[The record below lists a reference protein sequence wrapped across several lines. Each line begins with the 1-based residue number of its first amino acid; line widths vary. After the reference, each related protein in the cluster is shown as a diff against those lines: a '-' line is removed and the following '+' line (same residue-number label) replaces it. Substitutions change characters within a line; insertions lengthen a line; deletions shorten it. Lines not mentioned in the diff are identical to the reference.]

1 MASISKETIKGLIET
16 IQNLYMADDIPWVI
30 GYSGGKDS
38 TATLQL
44 VWYAIREL
52 DPSKW
57 LDSPYLRQ
65 VDEESLLTLLQRKP
79 DGFKTL
85 LNSSYSF
92 IRDIVLRRDILI
104 TILKIRPHYIKL
116 IPAKHL
122 SERLFSIVNQAIEKD
137 TDELSKKLLIDALVV
152 AKQELLDYKDAQT
165 MEIKENTS
173 PSSSKTPSDTGDE
186 TLPNNTLSPSDE
198 AENPNDE
205 STEPEVNKESIE
217 EPKELSKEPVVEIE
231 SEKESVSTKEN
242 NDNNNNSTDNS
253 SLDPTIQKAFM
264 DASLGDF
271 TKSLEQKIIAIV
283 TDNNVKTNQEIK
295 ELVIQ
300 HITQL
305 SKNLTA
311 QQQTLEL
318 LQQTLNEPSKALIN
332 RFTEESEKVSV
343 CINDIHT
350 ILENQYNEAKALS
363 TNFSTLLEK
372 PTQDFYNSLETQ
384 VINKMNSCIN
394 DESGMQ
400 LQVEEIKKKSIGSI
414 EKSTQVVVDTT
425 NNLIDA
431 LTTRYNQ
438 QKKIIEEA
446 NNFFD
451 KKGLIQNITI
461 IAVFVNLLL
470 LFFIFVTL
478 LIRG

>member
-1 MASISKETIKGLIET
+1 MRPRSPEVIK
-16 IQNLYMADDIPWVI
+16 NL
-30 GYSGGKDS
+30 
-38 TATLQL
+38 Q
-44 VWYAIREL
+44 EL

-65 VDEESLLTLLQRKP
+65 ADEESLLTLLQRKP
-79 DGFKTL
+79 EGFKTL

-116 IPAKHL
+116 IPVKHL

-137 TDELSKKLLIDALVV
+137 TDELSKKLLIDALDV
-152 AKQELLDYKDAQT
+152 AKQELSDYKDAQT

-173 PSSSKTPSDTGDE
+173 PSSSTQQDIKTPSDTGDE
-186 TLPNNTLSPSDE
+186 TLPDTPTSPSDE
-198 AENPNDE
+198 LEKPKEVSTEPKVNEE
-205 STEPEVNKESIE
+205 STEKPKEPIVEIETEKESI
-217 EPKELSKEPVVEIE
+217 
-231 SEKESVSTKEN
+231 STKEN
-242 NDNNNNSTDNS
+242 NNNDIDNP
-253 SLDPTIQKAFM
+253 SLDPIIQKVFM

-295 ELVIQ
+295 ELVTQ

-305 SKNLTA
+305 SNNLTA

-332 RFTEESEKVSV
+332 RFSEESEKVSIRISE
-343 CINDIHT
+343 INT
-350 ILENQYNEAKALS
+350 LLENQYNQAKELS
-363 TNFSTLLEK
+363 TKFSIVLEK
-372 PTQDFYNSLETQ
+372 PTQDLYDSLEKEIIHQ
-384 VINKMNSCIN
+384 INNCIIN
-394 DESGMQ
+394 ESGIQ
-400 LQVEEIKKKSIGSI
+400 LQVEEIKNKSIESI
-414 EKSTQVVVDTT
+414 ENSNQAVKDTA
-425 NNLIDA
+425 NNLINA

-438 QKKIIEEA
+438 QKEIIEKA

-470 LFFIFVTL
+470 LFFIFITL
-478 LIRG
+478 LLRG

>member
-1 MASISKETIKGLIET
+1 MRPRSPEVIK
-16 IQNLYMADDIPWVI
+16 NL
-30 GYSGGKDS
+30 
-38 TATLQL
+38 Q
-44 VWYAIREL
+44 EL

-65 VDEESLLTLLQRKP
+65 ADEESLLTLLQRKP
-79 DGFKTL
+79 EGFKTL

-116 IPAKHL
+116 IPVKHL

-137 TDELSKKLLIDALVV
+137 TDELSKKLLIDALAV

-173 PSSSKTPSDTGDE
+173 PSSSTQQDIPTPSDTGDE
-186 TLPNNTLSPSDE
+186 TLPNNTPSPSDE
-198 AENPNDE
+198 VETPSDE
-205 STEPEVNKESIE
+205 SPEPEVNKESIE
-217 EPKELSKEPVVEIE
+217 EPEELIKEPVVEIE
-231 SEKESVSTKEN
+231 SETESVSTKEN
-242 NDNNNNSTDNS
+242 NDNNNSTDNS
-253 SLDPTIQKAFM
+253 SLDPIIQKAFM

-295 ELVIQ
+295 ELVTQ

-305 SKNLTA
+305 SNNLTA

-343 CINDIHT
+343 RINDIHT

-384 VINKMNSCIN
+384 IINKMNSCIN

>member
-1 MASISKETIKGLIET
+1 MRPRSPEVIK
-16 IQNLYMADDIPWVI
+16 NL
-30 GYSGGKDS
+30 
-38 TATLQL
+38 Q
-44 VWYAIREL
+44 EL

-65 VDEESLLTLLQRKP
+65 ADEESLLTLLQRKP
-79 DGFKTL
+79 EGFKTL

-116 IPAKHL
+116 IPVKHL

-137 TDELSKKLLIDALVV
+137 TDELSKKLLIDALAV
-152 AKQELLDYKDAQT
+152 AKQELLDYKDTQT

-173 PSSSKTPSDTGDE
+173 PSSSTQQDIPTPSDTGDE
-186 TLPNNTLSPSDE
+186 TLPNNTPSPSDE
-198 AENPNDE
+198 VETPNDE
-205 STEPEVNKESIE
+205 SPEPEVNKESIE
-217 EPKELSKEPVVEIE
+217 EPEELIKEPVVEIE
-231 SEKESVSTKEN
+231 SETESVSTKEN
-242 NDNNNNSTDNS
+242 NDNNNSTDNS
-253 SLDPTIQKAFM
+253 SLDPIIQKAFM

-295 ELVIQ
+295 ELVTQ

-305 SKNLTA
+305 SNNLTA

-343 CINDIHT
+343 RINDIHT

-372 PTQDFYNSLETQ
+372 PTQDFYNSLEAQ
-384 VINKMNSCIN
+384 IINKMNSCIN

>member
-1 MASISKETIKGLIET
+1 MRPRSPEVIK
-16 IQNLYMADDIPWVI
+16 NL
-30 GYSGGKDS
+30 
-38 TATLQL
+38 Q
-44 VWYAIREL
+44 EL

-85 LNSSYSF
+85 LSSSYSF

-104 TILKIRPHYIKL
+104 TILKIRPYYIKL
-116 IPAKHL
+116 IPVKHL

-137 TDELSKKLLIDALVV
+137 TDELSKKILIDALTV

-165 MEIKENTS
+165 MEIKENIS
-173 PSSSKTPSDTGDE
+173 PSSSAQQDIKTPSDTGDE
-186 TLPNNTLSPSDE
+186 RRTRRPNPPPSPSDDV
-198 AENPNDE
+198 P
-205 STEPEVNKESIE
+205 TEDEVNKESTE
-217 EPKELSKEPVVEIE
+217 EPVDEIE
-231 SEKESVSTKEN
+231 SETESVSTKESNDEN
-242 NDNNNNSTDNS
+242 NFTDSS

-295 ELVIQ
+295 DLVTQ

-305 SKNLTA
+305 SNNLKA
-311 QQQTLEL
+311 QQQTLDL

-332 RFTEESEKVSV
+332 RFTDESEKVTV
-343 CINDIHT
+343 CISDIQS
-350 ILENQYNEAKALS
+350 ILENQYNEAVALS

-384 VINKMNSCIN
+384 IVSKMNSCIN
-394 DESGMQ
+394 DESGIQ
-400 LQVEEIKKKSIGSI
+400 LQVEEIKNKSIESM
-414 EKSTQVVVDTT
+414 EKSNQAVRDTA

-438 QKKIIEEA
+438 QKEIIEKA

>member
-1 MASISKETIKGLIET
+1 MRPRSPEVIK
-16 IQNLYMADDIPWVI
+16 NL
-30 GYSGGKDS
+30 
-38 TATLQL
+38 Q
-44 VWYAIREL
+44 EL

-65 VDEESLLTLLQRKP
+65 ADEESLMTLLQRKP
-79 DGFKTL
+79 EGFKTL

-137 TDELSKKLLIDALVV
+137 TDELSKKLLIDALAV

-173 PSSSKTPSDTGDE
+173 PSFSTPQDTKTPSDTGDE
-186 TLPNNTLSPSDE
+186 TLPNNPPSPSDE
-198 AENPNDE
+198 VETPNDE
-205 STEPEVNKESIE
+205 SPEPEVNKESIE
-217 EPKELSKEPVVEIE
+217 EPEELMKEPVVEIE
-231 SEKESVSTKEN
+231 SETESVLTKEN
-242 NDNNNNSTDNS
+242 NDNNNSTDNS
-253 SLDPTIQKAFM
+253 SLDPAIQKAFM
-264 DASLGDF
+264 AASLGDF

-283 TDNNVKTNQEIK
+283 ADNNVKTNQEIK
-295 ELVIQ
+295 ELVTQ

-305 SKNLTA
+305 SNNLTA

-343 CINDIHT
+343 RINDIHT

-384 VINKMNSCIN
+384 IINKMNSCVN

>member
-1 MASISKETIKGLIET
+1 MRPRSPEVIK
-16 IQNLYMADDIPWVI
+16 NL
-30 GYSGGKDS
+30 
-38 TATLQL
+38 Q
-44 VWYAIREL
+44 EL

-65 VDEESLLTLLQRKP
+65 ADEESLLTLLQRKP
-79 DGFKTL
+79 EGFKTL

-116 IPAKHL
+116 IPVKHL

-137 TDELSKKLLIDALVV
+137 TDELSKKLLIDALDV
-152 AKQELLDYKDAQT
+152 AKQELSDYKDAQT

-173 PSSSKTPSDTGDE
+173 PSSSTQQDIKTPSDTGDE
-186 TLPNNTLSPSDE
+186 TLPDTPTSPSDE
-198 AENPNDE
+198 LEKPKEVSTEPKVNEE
-205 STEPEVNKESIE
+205 STEKPKEPIVEIETEKESI
-217 EPKELSKEPVVEIE
+217 
-231 SEKESVSTKEN
+231 STKEN
-242 NDNNNNSTDNS
+242 NNNDIDNP
-253 SLDPTIQKAFM
+253 SLDPIIQKVFM

-295 ELVIQ
+295 ELVTQ
-300 HITQL
+300 HIMQL
-305 SKNLTA
+305 SNNLTA

-332 RFTEESEKVSV
+332 RFSEESEKVSIRISE
-343 CINDIHT
+343 INT
-350 ILENQYNEAKALS
+350 LLENQYNQAKELS
-363 TNFSTLLEK
+363 TNFSIVLEK
-372 PTQDFYNSLETQ
+372 PTQDLYDSLEKEIIHQ
-384 VINKMNSCIN
+384 INNCIIN
-394 DESGMQ
+394 ESGIQ
-400 LQVEEIKKKSIGSI
+400 LQVEEIKNKSIESI
-414 EKSTQVVVDTT
+414 ENSNQAVKDTA

-438 QKKIIEEA
+438 QKEIIEKA

-470 LFFIFVTL
+470 LFFIFITL
-478 LIRG
+478 LLRG

>member
-1 MASISKETIKGLIET
+1 MRPRSPEVIK
-16 IQNLYMADDIPWVI
+16 NL
-30 GYSGGKDS
+30 
-38 TATLQL
+38 Q
-44 VWYAIREL
+44 EL

-65 VDEESLLTLLQRKP
+65 ADEESLLTLLQRKP
-79 DGFKTL
+79 EGFKTL

-137 TDELSKKLLIDALVV
+137 TDELSKKLLIDALAV

-173 PSSSKTPSDTGDE
+173 PSSSTPQDTKAPSDTGDE
-186 TLPNNTLSPSDE
+186 ILPDNTPSSSDE
-198 AENPNDE
+198 LEKPNE
-205 STEPEVNKESIE
+205 VSIEPEVNEESIE
-217 EPKELSKEPVVEIE
+217 EQKEPIKEPVVEIE
-231 SEKESVSTKEN
+231 SETESVSTKEN
-242 NDNNNNSTDNS
+242 NDNNNSTDSS
-253 SLDPTIQKAFM
+253 SLDPAIQKAFM

-295 ELVIQ
+295 ELVTQ

-305 SKNLTA
+305 SNNLTA

-343 CINDIHT
+343 LINDIHT

-384 VINKMNSCIN
+384 IINKMNSCIN

>member
-1 MASISKETIKGLIET
+1 MRPRSPEVIKH
-16 IQNLYMADDIPWVI
+16 
-30 GYSGGKDS
+30 
-38 TATLQL
+38 LQ
-44 VWYAIREL
+44 EL

-65 VDEESLLTLLQRKP
+65 ADEESLLTLLQRKP
-79 DGFKTL
+79 EGFKTL

-116 IPAKHL
+116 IPVKHL

-137 TDELSKKLLIDALVV
+137 TDELSKKILIDALTV
-152 AKQELLDYKDAQT
+152 AKQELLNYKDAQT

-173 PSSSKTPSDTGDE
+173 PTSSTQQDIKTPSDTGDE
-186 TLPNNTLSPSDE
+186 TLPNNTPSPSDDLE
-198 AENPNDE
+198 KPDDV
-205 STEPEVNKESIE
+205 STEPEINEESTEEHKEPI
-217 EPKELSKEPVVEIE
+217 KEPVVEIE
-231 SEKESVSTKEN
+231 SETESVSTKEN
-242 NDNNNNSTDNS
+242 NNNYNSTDKT

-271 TKSLEQKIIAIV
+271 TKSLEQKIIDIV
-283 TDNNVKTNQEIK
+283 TDNNIKTNQEI
-295 ELVIQ
+295 ENLVTQ

-305 SKNLTA
+305 SNNLKA
-311 QQQTLEL
+311 QQQTLDL

-332 RFTEESEKVSV
+332 HFSEESEKASAR
-343 CINDIHT
+343 INDINT
-350 ILENQYNEAKALS
+350 IFEKQYNETVALS
-363 TNFSTLLEK
+363 NNFSTLLEK

-384 VINKMNSCIN
+384 IVSKMNSCIN
-394 DESGMQ
+394 DESGIQ
-400 LQVEEIKKKSIGSI
+400 LQVEEIKNKSIESM
-414 EKSTQVVVDTT
+414 EKSNQAVRDTA

-438 QKKIIEEA
+438 QKEIIEKA

>member
-1 MASISKETIKGLIET
+1 MRPRSPEVIK
-16 IQNLYMADDIPWVI
+16 NL
-30 GYSGGKDS
+30 
-38 TATLQL
+38 Q
-44 VWYAIREL
+44 EL

-65 VDEESLLTLLQRKP
+65 ADEESLLTLLQRKP
-79 DGFKTL
+79 EGFKTL

-116 IPAKHL
+116 IPVKHL

-137 TDELSKKLLIDALVV
+137 TDELSKKLLIDALSV
-152 AKQELLDYKDAQT
+152 AKQELLDYKDTQT
-165 MEIKENTS
+165 MELKENTS
-173 PSSSKTPSDTGDE
+173 PSSSTQQDIKAPSDTVDE
-186 TLPNNTLSPSDE
+186 TLPDNTPSPSDE
-198 AENPNDE
+198 LEKPNE
-205 STEPEVNKESIE
+205 VSTEPEVNEESIE
-217 EPKELSKEPVVEIE
+217 EHKEPIKEPVVEIE
-231 SEKESVSTKEN
+231 SKTESVSTKEN
-242 NDNNNNSTDNS
+242 NDNNNFTDNS
-253 SLDPTIQKAFM
+253 SLDPAIQKAFM
-264 DASLGDF
+264 EASLGDF

-295 ELVIQ
+295 ELVTQ

-305 SKNLTA
+305 SNNLTA

-343 CINDIHT
+343 RINDIHT

-384 VINKMNSCIN
+384 IINKMNSCVN

>member
-1 MASISKETIKGLIET
+1 MRPRSPEVIK
-16 IQNLYMADDIPWVI
+16 NL
-30 GYSGGKDS
+30 
-38 TATLQL
+38 Q
-44 VWYAIREL
+44 EL

-65 VDEESLLTLLQRKP
+65 ADEESLLTLLQRKP
-79 DGFKTL
+79 EGFKTL

-116 IPAKHL
+116 IPVKHL

-137 TDELSKKLLIDALVV
+137 TDELSKKLLIDALSV

-165 MEIKENTS
+165 MEIKENIS
-173 PSSSKTPSDTGDE
+173 PSSSAQQDIKTPSDTGDE
-186 TLPNNTLSPSDE
+186 RRPVRPNPPPSLSDDVP
-198 AENPNDE
+198 
-205 STEPEVNKESIE
+205 TEDEVNKESTE
-217 EPKELSKEPVVEIE
+217 EPKEPIKEPVDEIE
-231 SEKESVSTKEN
+231 SETEPISTKES
-242 NDNNNNSTDNS
+242 NDENNSTDSS

-295 ELVIQ
+295 ELVTQ

-305 SKNLTA
+305 SNNLKA
-311 QQQTLEL
+311 QQQTLDL

-332 RFTEESEKVSV
+332 RFTEESEKVTV
-343 CINDIHT
+343 RITDIQS
-350 ILENQYNEAKALS
+350 ILENQYNEAKTLS

>member
-1 MASISKETIKGLIET
+1 MRPRSPEVIKH
-16 IQNLYMADDIPWVI
+16 
-30 GYSGGKDS
+30 
-38 TATLQL
+38 LQ
-44 VWYAIREL
+44 EL

-65 VDEESLLTLLQRKP
+65 ADEESLITLLQRKP

-116 IPAKHL
+116 IPVKHL

-137 TDELSKKLLIDALVV
+137 TDELSKKILIDALTV
-152 AKQELLDYKDAQT
+152 AKQELLNYKDAQT

-173 PSSSKTPSDTGDE
+173 PTSSTQQDIKTPSDTGDE
-186 TLPNNTLSPSDE
+186 TLPNNTPSPSDDLE
-198 AENPNDE
+198 KPDDV
-205 STEPEVNKESIE
+205 STELEINEEHKEPI
-217 EPKELSKEPVVEIE
+217 KEPVVEIE
-231 SEKESVSTKEN
+231 SETESVSTKEN
-242 NDNNNNSTDNS
+242 NNNYNSTDKT

-271 TKSLEQKIIAIV
+271 TKSLEQKIIDIV
-283 TDNNVKTNQEIK
+283 TDNNIKTNQEI
-295 ELVIQ
+295 ENLVTQ

-305 SKNLTA
+305 SNNLKA
-311 QQQTLEL
+311 QQQTLDL

-332 RFTEESEKVSV
+332 HFSEESEKASAR
-343 CINDIHT
+343 INDINT
-350 ILENQYNEAKALS
+350 IFEKQYNEAVALS
-363 TNFSTLLEK
+363 NNFSTLLEK

-384 VINKMNSCIN
+384 IVSKMNSCIN
-394 DESGMQ
+394 DESGIQ
-400 LQVEEIKKKSIGSI
+400 LQVEEIKNKSIESM
-414 EKSTQVVVDTT
+414 EKSNQAVRDTA

-438 QKKIIEEA
+438 QKEIIEKA

>member
-1 MASISKETIKGLIET
+1 MRPRSPEVIK
-16 IQNLYMADDIPWVI
+16 NL
-30 GYSGGKDS
+30 
-38 TATLQL
+38 Q
-44 VWYAIREL
+44 EL

-65 VDEESLLTLLQRKP
+65 ADEESLLTLLQRKP
-79 DGFKTL
+79 EGFKTL

-116 IPAKHL
+116 IPVKHL

-137 TDELSKKLLIDALVV
+137 TDELSKKLLIDALSV

-165 MEIKENTS
+165 MEIKENIS
-173 PSSSKTPSDTGDE
+173 PSSSAQQDIKMPSDTGDE
-186 TLPNNTLSPSDE
+186 RIPNPSTSPSNDTEKPDDVPTE
-198 AENPNDE
+198 A
-205 STEPEVNKESIE
+205 EVNKESTE
-217 EPKELSKEPVVEIE
+217 EPKELIKEPVDEIE
-231 SEKESVSTKEN
+231 SETESVSTKES
-242 NDNNNNSTDNS
+242 NDENNSTDSS
-253 SLDPTIQKAFM
+253 SLDPIIQKAFM

-295 ELVIQ
+295 ELVTQ

-305 SKNLTA
+305 SNNLTA

>member
-1 MASISKETIKGLIET
+1 MRPRSPEVIK
-16 IQNLYMADDIPWVI
+16 NL
-30 GYSGGKDS
+30 
-38 TATLQL
+38 Q
-44 VWYAIREL
+44 EL

-65 VDEESLLTLLQRKP
+65 ADEESLLTLLQRKP
-79 DGFKTL
+79 EGFKTL

-122 SERLFSIVNQAIEKD
+122 SERLFSIVNQVIEKD
-137 TDELSKKLLIDALVV
+137 TDELSKKLLIDALAV

-173 PSSSKTPSDTGDE
+173 PSSSTPQDTKTPSDTGDE
-186 TLPNNTLSPSDE
+186 TLPNNPPSPSDE
-198 AENPNDE
+198 VETPNDE
-205 STEPEVNKESIE
+205 SPEPEVNKESIE
-217 EPKELSKEPVVEIE
+217 EPEELMKEPVVEIE
-231 SEKESVSTKEN
+231 SETESVLTKEN
-242 NDNNNNSTDNS
+242 NDNNNSTDNS
-253 SLDPTIQKAFM
+253 SLDPAIQKAFM
-264 DASLGDF
+264 AASLGDF

-283 TDNNVKTNQEIK
+283 ADNNVKTNQEIK
-295 ELVIQ
+295 ELVTQ

-305 SKNLTA
+305 SNNLTA

-343 CINDIHT
+343 RINDIHT

-372 PTQDFYNSLETQ
+372 PTQDFYNSLEIQ
-384 VINKMNSCIN
+384 IINKMNSCVN

>member
-1 MASISKETIKGLIET
+1 MRPRSPEVIK
-16 IQNLYMADDIPWVI
+16 NL
-30 GYSGGKDS
+30 
-38 TATLQL
+38 Q
-44 VWYAIREL
+44 EL

-65 VDEESLLTLLQRKP
+65 ADEESLLTLLQRKP
-79 DGFKTL
+79 EGFKTL

-116 IPAKHL
+116 IPVKHL

-137 TDELSKKLLIDALVV
+137 TDELSKKLLIDALDV
-152 AKQELLDYKDAQT
+152 AKQELSDYKDAQT

-173 PSSSKTPSDTGDE
+173 PSSSTQQDIKTPSDTGDE
-186 TLPNNTLSPSDE
+186 TLPDTPTSPSDE
-198 AENPNDE
+198 LEKPKEVSTEPKVNEE
-205 STEPEVNKESIE
+205 STEK
-217 EPKELSKEPVVEIE
+217 PKEPIVEIE
-231 SEKESVSTKEN
+231 TEKKSISTKEN
-242 NDNNNNSTDNS
+242 NNNDIDNP
-253 SLDPTIQKAFM
+253 SLDPIIQKVFM

-295 ELVIQ
+295 ELVTQ

-305 SKNLTA
+305 SNNLTA

-332 RFTEESEKVSV
+332 RFSEESEKVSIRISE
-343 CINDIHT
+343 INT
-350 ILENQYNEAKALS
+350 LLENQYNQAKELS
-363 TNFSTLLEK
+363 TNFSIVLEK
-372 PTQDFYNSLETQ
+372 PTQDLYDSLEKEIIHQ
-384 VINKMNSCIN
+384 INNCIIN
-394 DESGMQ
+394 ESGIQ
-400 LQVEEIKKKSIGSI
+400 LQVEEIKNKSIESI
-414 EKSTQVVVDTT
+414 ENSNQAVKDTA
-425 NNLIDA
+425 NNLINA

-438 QKKIIEEA
+438 QKEIIEKA

-470 LFFIFVTL
+470 LFFIFITL
-478 LIRG
+478 LLRG

>member
-1 MASISKETIKGLIET
+1 MRPRSPEVIK
-16 IQNLYMADDIPWVI
+16 NL
-30 GYSGGKDS
+30 
-38 TATLQL
+38 Q
-44 VWYAIREL
+44 EL

-65 VDEESLLTLLQRKP
+65 ADEESLLTLLQRKP
-79 DGFKTL
+79 EGFKTL

-116 IPAKHL
+116 IPVKHL

-137 TDELSKKLLIDALVV
+137 TDELSKKLLIDALDV
-152 AKQELLDYKDAQT
+152 AKQELSDYKDAQT

-173 PSSSKTPSDTGDE
+173 PSSSTQQDIKTPSDTGDE
-186 TLPNNTLSPSDE
+186 TLPDTPTSPSDE
-198 AENPNDE
+198 LEKPKEVSTEPKVNEE
-205 STEPEVNKESIE
+205 STEKPKEPIVEIETEKESI
-217 EPKELSKEPVVEIE
+217 
-231 SEKESVSTKEN
+231 STKEN
-242 NDNNNNSTDNS
+242 NNNDIDNP
-253 SLDPTIQKAFM
+253 SLDPIIHKVFM

-295 ELVIQ
+295 ELVTQ

-305 SKNLTA
+305 SNNLTA

-332 RFTEESEKVSV
+332 RFSEESEKVSIRISE
-343 CINDIHT
+343 INT
-350 ILENQYNEAKALS
+350 LLENQYNQAKELS
-363 TNFSTLLEK
+363 TNFSIVLEK
-372 PTQDFYNSLETQ
+372 PTQDLYDSLEKEIIHQ
-384 VINKMNSCIN
+384 INNCIIN
-394 DESGMQ
+394 ESGIQ
-400 LQVEEIKKKSIGSI
+400 LQVEEIKNKSIESI
-414 EKSTQVVVDTT
+414 ENSNQAVKDTA
-425 NNLIDA
+425 NNLINA

-438 QKKIIEEA
+438 QKEIIEKA

-470 LFFIFVTL
+470 LFFIFITL
-478 LIRG
+478 LLRG

>member
-1 MASISKETIKGLIET
+1 MRPRSPEVIK
-16 IQNLYMADDIPWVI
+16 NL
-30 GYSGGKDS
+30 
-38 TATLQL
+38 Q
-44 VWYAIREL
+44 EL

-65 VDEESLLTLLQRKP
+65 ADEESLLTLLQRKP
-79 DGFKTL
+79 EGFKTL

-116 IPAKHL
+116 IPVKHL

-137 TDELSKKLLIDALVV
+137 TDVLSKKLLIDALSV

-165 MEIKENTS
+165 MEIKENIS
-173 PSSSKTPSDTGDE
+173 PSSSDQQDIKTPSDTGDE
-186 TLPNNTLSPSDE
+186 MTSNPPPSPSDDAEKPDDVPTE
-198 AENPNDE
+198 A
-205 STEPEVNKESIE
+205 EVNKESTE
-217 EPKELSKEPVVEIE
+217 EPKELIKEPVDEIE
-231 SEKESVSTKEN
+231 SETKSVSTKES
-242 NDNNNNSTDNS
+242 NDENNSTDSS

-271 TKSLEQKIIAIV
+271 AKSLEQKIIAIV

-295 ELVIQ
+295 VLVTQ

-305 SKNLTA
+305 SNNLKT

-332 RFTEESEKVSV
+332 RFTEESEKVTV
-343 CINDIHT
+343 CIRDIQS
-350 ILENQYNEAKALS
+350 ILENQYNEAKTLS

-372 PTQDFYNSLETQ
+372 PTQDLYNSLETQ
-384 VINKMNSCIN
+384 IISNMNSCIN
-394 DESGMQ
+394 DESGIQ
-400 LQVEEIKKKSIGSI
+400 LQVQEIKNKSIESI
-414 EKSTQVVVDTT
+414 EKSTQVVKDTT

-438 QKKIIEEA
+438 QKEIIEKS

>member
-1 MASISKETIKGLIET
+1 MRPRSPEVIK
-16 IQNLYMADDIPWVI
+16 NL
-30 GYSGGKDS
+30 
-38 TATLQL
+38 Q
-44 VWYAIREL
+44 EL

-65 VDEESLLTLLQRKP
+65 ADEESLLTLLQRKP
-79 DGFKTL
+79 EGFKTL

-137 TDELSKKLLIDALVV
+137 TDELSKKLLIDALAV

-173 PSSSKTPSDTGDE
+173 PSSSTPQDTKAPSDTGDE
-186 TLPNNTLSPSDE
+186 ILPDNTPSSSDE
-198 AENPNDE
+198 LEKPDDIP
-205 STEPEVNKESIE
+205 TEDEVNKESTE
-217 EPKELSKEPVVEIE
+217 ESKEPIKEPVDEIE
-231 SEKESVSTKEN
+231 SDIESVSTKES
-242 NDNNNNSTDNS
+242 NDENSSTDTS

-264 DASLGDF
+264 DASLSDF

-295 ELVIQ
+295 ELVTQ

-305 SKNLTA
+305 SNNLTT

-332 RFTEESEKVSV
+332 RFTEESEKVTVRIS
-343 CINDIHT
+343 DIQS
-350 ILENQYNEAKALS
+350 ILENQYNEAKTLS

>member
-1 MASISKETIKGLIET
+1 MRPRSPEVIK
-16 IQNLYMADDIPWVI
+16 NL
-30 GYSGGKDS
+30 
-38 TATLQL
+38 Q
-44 VWYAIREL
+44 EL

-65 VDEESLLTLLQRKP
+65 ADEESLLTLLQRKP
-79 DGFKTL
+79 EGFKTL

-116 IPAKHL
+116 IPVKHL
-122 SERLFSIVNQAIEKD
+122 SERLFTIVNQAIEKD
-137 TDELSKKLLIDALVV
+137 TDELSKKLLIDALSV

-165 MEIKENTS
+165 MEIKENIS
-173 PSSSKTPSDTGDE
+173 PSSSDQQDIKTPSDTGDE
-186 TLPNNTLSPSDE
+186 RISNPPPSPSAD
-198 AENPNDE
+198 AEKPDDVP
-205 STEPEVNKESIE
+205 TEDEVNKESTE
-217 EPKELSKEPVVEIE
+217 ESKEPIKEPVDEID
-231 SEKESVSTKEN
+231 SDIESVSTKES
-242 NDNNNNSTDNS
+242 NDENSSTDTS
-253 SLDPTIQKAFM
+253 SLDPTIQKAFI

-295 ELVIQ
+295 VLVTQ

-305 SKNLTA
+305 SNNLTA

-332 RFTEESEKVSV
+332 HFTEESEKVTVRIS
-343 CINDIHT
+343 DIQS
-350 ILENQYNEAKALS
+350 ILENQYNEAKTLS

-372 PTQDFYNSLETQ
+372 PTQDLYNSLETQ
-384 VINKMNSCIN
+384 IISNMNSCIN
-394 DESGMQ
+394 DESGIQ
-400 LQVEEIKKKSIGSI
+400 LQVQEIKKKSIGSI
-414 EKSTQVVVDTT
+414 EKSTQVVIDTT

>member
-1 MASISKETIKGLIET
+1 MRPRSPEVIK
-16 IQNLYMADDIPWVI
+16 NL
-30 GYSGGKDS
+30 
-38 TATLQL
+38 Q
-44 VWYAIREL
+44 EL

-65 VDEESLLTLLQRKP
+65 ADEESLMTLLQRKP
-79 DGFKTL
+79 EGFKTL

-137 TDELSKKLLIDALVV
+137 TDELSKKLLIDALAV

-173 PSSSKTPSDTGDE
+173 PSSSTPQDTKTPSDTGDE
-186 TLPNNTLSPSDE
+186 TLPNNPPSPSDE
-198 AENPNDE
+198 VETPNDE
-205 STEPEVNKESIE
+205 SPEPEVNKESIE
-217 EPKELSKEPVVEIE
+217 EPEELMKEPVVEIE
-231 SEKESVSTKEN
+231 SETESVLTKEN
-242 NDNNNNSTDNS
+242 NDNNNSTDNS
-253 SLDPTIQKAFM
+253 SLDPAIQKAFM
-264 DASLGDF
+264 AASLGDF

-283 TDNNVKTNQEIK
+283 ADNNVKTNQEIK
-295 ELVIQ
+295 ELVTQ

-305 SKNLTA
+305 SNNLTA

-343 CINDIHT
+343 LINDIHT

-384 VINKMNSCIN
+384 IINKMNSCIN

>member
-1 MASISKETIKGLIET
+1 MRPRSPEVIK
-16 IQNLYMADDIPWVI
+16 NL
-30 GYSGGKDS
+30 
-38 TATLQL
+38 Q
-44 VWYAIREL
+44 EL

-65 VDEESLLTLLQRKP
+65 ADEESLLTLLQRKP
-79 DGFKTL
+79 EGFKTL

-137 TDELSKKLLIDALVV
+137 TDELSKKLLIDALAV

-173 PSSSKTPSDTGDE
+173 PSSSTPQDTKTPSDTGDE
-186 TLPNNTLSPSDE
+186 TLPNNTHSPSDE
-198 AENPNDE
+198 AEKPNDE

-217 EPKELSKEPVVEIE
+217 EPKESIKESVVEIK
-231 SEKESVSTKEN
+231 SETESVSTNEN

-295 ELVIQ
+295 ELVTQ

-305 SKNLTA
+305 SNNLTA

-343 CINDIHT
+343 RINDIHT

-394 DESGMQ
+394 NESGMQ

-470 LFFIFVTL
+470 LFFIFITL

>member
-1 MASISKETIKGLIET
+1 MRPRSPEVIK
-16 IQNLYMADDIPWVI
+16 NL
-30 GYSGGKDS
+30 
-38 TATLQL
+38 Q
-44 VWYAIREL
+44 EL

-65 VDEESLLTLLQRKP
+65 ADEESLLTLLQRKP
-79 DGFKTL
+79 EGFKTL

-137 TDELSKKLLIDALVV
+137 TDELSKKLLIDALAV

-173 PSSSKTPSDTGDE
+173 PSSSTPQDTKTPSDTGDE
-186 TLPNNTLSPSDE
+186 TLPNNPPSPSDE
-198 AENPNDE
+198 VETPNDE
-205 STEPEVNKESIE
+205 SPEPEVNKESIE
-217 EPKELSKEPVVEIE
+217 EPEELIKEPVVEIE
-231 SEKESVSTKEN
+231 SETESVSTKEN
-242 NDNNNNSTDNS
+242 NDNNNSTDNS
-253 SLDPTIQKAFM
+253 SLDPAIQKAFM
-264 DASLGDF
+264 AASLGDF

-283 TDNNVKTNQEIK
+283 ADNNVKTNQEIK
-295 ELVIQ
+295 ELVTQ

-305 SKNLTA
+305 SNNLTA

-343 CINDIHT
+343 RINDIHT

-384 VINKMNSCIN
+384 IINKMNSCIN

-400 LQVEEIKKKSIGSI
+400 LQVEEIKKKSIESI
-414 EKSTQVVVDTT
+414 ENSNQAVKDTA

-431 LTTRYNQ
+431 LTARYNQ
-438 QKKIIEEA
+438 QKEIIEKA

>member
-1 MASISKETIKGLIET
+1 MRPRSPEVIK
-16 IQNLYMADDIPWVI
+16 NL
-30 GYSGGKDS
+30 
-38 TATLQL
+38 Q
-44 VWYAIREL
+44 EL

-65 VDEESLLTLLQRKP
+65 ADEESLLTLLQRKP
-79 DGFKTL
+79 EGFKTL

-137 TDELSKKLLIDALVV
+137 TDELSKKLLIDALAV
-152 AKQELLDYKDAQT
+152 AKQKLLDYKDAQT

-173 PSSSKTPSDTGDE
+173 PSSSTPQDTKAPSDTGDE
-186 TLPNNTLSPSDE
+186 ILPDNTPSSSDE
-198 AENPNDE
+198 LEKPNE
-205 STEPEVNKESIE
+205 VSIEPEVNEESIE
-217 EPKELSKEPVVEIE
+217 EHKEPIKEPVVEIE
-231 SEKESVSTKEN
+231 SETESVSTKEN
-242 NDNNNNSTDNS
+242 NDNNNSTDSS
-253 SLDPTIQKAFM
+253 SLDPAIQKAFM

-295 ELVIQ
+295 ELVTQ

-305 SKNLTA
+305 SNNLTA

-343 CINDIHT
+343 LINDIHT

-384 VINKMNSCIN
+384 IINKMNSCIN

>member
-1 MASISKETIKGLIET
+1 MRPRSPEVIK
-16 IQNLYMADDIPWVI
+16 NL
-30 GYSGGKDS
+30 
-38 TATLQL
+38 Q
-44 VWYAIREL
+44 EL

-65 VDEESLLTLLQRKP
+65 ADEESLLTLLQRKP
-79 DGFKTL
+79 EGFKTL

-137 TDELSKKLLIDALVV
+137 TDELSKKLLIDALAV

-173 PSSSKTPSDTGDE
+173 PSSSTPQDTKTPSDTGDE
-186 TLPNNTLSPSDE
+186 TLPNNPPSPSDE
-198 AENPNDE
+198 VETPNDE
-205 STEPEVNKESIE
+205 SPEPEVNKESIE
-217 EPKELSKEPVVEIE
+217 EPEELIKEPVVEIE
-231 SEKESVSTKEN
+231 SETESVSTKEN
-242 NDNNNNSTDNS
+242 NDNNNSTDTS
-253 SLDPTIQKAFM
+253 SLDPAIQKAFM
-264 DASLGDF
+264 AASLGDF

-283 TDNNVKTNQEIK
+283 ADNNVKTNQEIK
-295 ELVIQ
+295 ELVTQ

-305 SKNLTA
+305 SNNLTA

-332 RFTEESEKVSV
+332 RFTEESEKVTV
-343 CINDIHT
+343 CISDIQS
-350 ILENQYNEAKALS
+350 ILENQYNEAKTLS

-384 VINKMNSCIN
+384 IINKMNSCIN

>member
-1 MASISKETIKGLIET
+1 MRPRSPEVIK
-16 IQNLYMADDIPWVI
+16 NL
-30 GYSGGKDS
+30 
-38 TATLQL
+38 Q
-44 VWYAIREL
+44 EL

-65 VDEESLLTLLQRKP
+65 ADEESLLTLLQRKP
-79 DGFKTL
+79 EGFKTL

-116 IPAKHL
+116 IPVKHL

-137 TDELSKKLLIDALVV
+137 TDELSKKLLIDALDV
-152 AKQELLDYKDAQT
+152 AKQELSDYKDAQT

-173 PSSSKTPSDTGDE
+173 PSSSTQQDIKTPSDTGDE
-186 TLPNNTLSPSDE
+186 TLPDTPTSPSDE
-198 AENPNDE
+198 LEKPKEVSTEHKVNEE
-205 STEPEVNKESIE
+205 STEKPKEPIVEIETEKESI
-217 EPKELSKEPVVEIE
+217 
-231 SEKESVSTKEN
+231 STKEN
-242 NDNNNNSTDNS
+242 NNNDIDNP
-253 SLDPTIQKAFM
+253 SLDPIIQKVFM

-295 ELVIQ
+295 ELVTQ

-305 SKNLTA
+305 SNNLTA

-332 RFTEESEKVSV
+332 RFSEESEKVSIRISE
-343 CINDIHT
+343 INT
-350 ILENQYNEAKALS
+350 LLENQYNQAKELS
-363 TNFSTLLEK
+363 TNFSIVLEK
-372 PTQDFYNSLETQ
+372 PTQDLYDSLEKEIIHQ
-384 VINKMNSCIN
+384 INNCIIN
-394 DESGMQ
+394 ESGIQ
-400 LQVEEIKKKSIGSI
+400 LQVEEIKNKSIESI
-414 EKSTQVVVDTT
+414 ENSNQAVKDTA
-425 NNLIDA
+425 NNLINA

-438 QKKIIEEA
+438 QKEIIEKA

-470 LFFIFVTL
+470 LFFIFITL
-478 LIRG
+478 LLRG

>member
-1 MASISKETIKGLIET
+1 MRPRSPEVIK
-16 IQNLYMADDIPWVI
+16 NL
-30 GYSGGKDS
+30 
-38 TATLQL
+38 Q
-44 VWYAIREL
+44 EL

-65 VDEESLLTLLQRKP
+65 ADEESLLTLLQRKP
-79 DGFKTL
+79 EGFKTL

-116 IPAKHL
+116 IPVKHL

-137 TDELSKKLLIDALVV
+137 TDELSKKLLIDALAV

-173 PSSSKTPSDTGDE
+173 PSSSTPQDTKTPSDTGDE
-186 TLPNNTLSPSDE
+186 ILPNNTSSPS
-198 AENPNDE
+198 DE
-205 STEPEVNKESIE
+205 STEPEVNKEPIE
-217 EPKELSKEPVVEIE
+217 ESKELIKEPVVEIE
-231 SEKESVSTKEN
+231 SETESVSTKES
-242 NDNNNNSTDNS
+242 NDDNNSTDN

-283 TDNNVKTNQEIK
+283 TNNNVKTNQEIK
-295 ELVIQ
+295 ELVTQ

-305 SKNLTA
+305 SNNLTA

-332 RFTEESEKVSV
+332 RFTEESEKVSI

>member
-1 MASISKETIKGLIET
+1 MRPRSPEVIK
-16 IQNLYMADDIPWVI
+16 NL
-30 GYSGGKDS
+30 
-38 TATLQL
+38 Q
-44 VWYAIREL
+44 EL

-65 VDEESLLTLLQRKP
+65 ADEESLMTLLQRKP
-79 DGFKTL
+79 EGFKTL

-116 IPAKHL
+116 IPVKHL

-137 TDELSKKLLIDALVV
+137 TDELSKNLLIDALAV
-152 AKQELLDYKDAQT
+152 AKQELLDYKDTQT

-173 PSSSKTPSDTGDE
+173 PSSSTQQDIPTPSDTGDE
-186 TLPNNTLSPSDE
+186 TLPNNTPSPSDE
-198 AENPNDE
+198 VETPNDE
-205 STEPEVNKESIE
+205 SPEPEVNKESIE
-217 EPKELSKEPVVEIE
+217 EPEELIKEPVVEIE
-231 SEKESVSTKEN
+231 SETESVSTKEN
-242 NDNNNNSTDNS
+242 NDNNNSTDNS
-253 SLDPTIQKAFM
+253 SLDPIIQKAFM

-295 ELVIQ
+295 ELVTQ

-305 SKNLTA
+305 SNNLTA

-343 CINDIHT
+343 RINDIHT

-372 PTQDFYNSLETQ
+372 PTQDFYNSLEAQ
-384 VINKMNSCIN
+384 IINKMNGCIN

>member
-1 MASISKETIKGLIET
+1 MRPRSPEVIK
-16 IQNLYMADDIPWVI
+16 NL
-30 GYSGGKDS
+30 
-38 TATLQL
+38 Q
-44 VWYAIREL
+44 EL

-65 VDEESLLTLLQRKP
+65 ADEESLLTLLQRKP
-79 DGFKTL
+79 EGFKTL

-116 IPAKHL
+116 IPVKHL

-137 TDELSKKLLIDALVV
+137 TDELSKKLLIDALDV
-152 AKQELLDYKDAQT
+152 AKQELSDYKDAQT

-173 PSSSKTPSDTGDE
+173 PSSSTQQDIKTPSDTGDE
-186 TLPNNTLSPSDE
+186 TLPDTPTSPSDE
-198 AENPNDE
+198 LEKPKEVSTEPKVNEE
-205 STEPEVNKESIE
+205 STEKPKEPIVEIETEKESI
-217 EPKELSKEPVVEIE
+217 
-231 SEKESVSTKEN
+231 STKEN
-242 NDNNNNSTDNS
+242 NNNDIDNP
-253 SLDPTIQKAFM
+253 SLDPIIQKVFM

-295 ELVIQ
+295 ELVTQ

-305 SKNLTA
+305 SNNLTA

-332 RFTEESEKVSV
+332 RFSEESEKVSIRISE
-343 CINDIHT
+343 INT
-350 ILENQYNEAKALS
+350 LLENQYNQAKELS
-363 TNFSTLLEK
+363 TNFSIVLEK
-372 PTQDFYNSLETQ
+372 PTQDLYDSLEKEIIHQ
-384 VINKMNSCIN
+384 INNCIIN
-394 DESGMQ
+394 ESGIQ
-400 LQVEEIKKKSIGSI
+400 LQVEEIKNKSIESI
-414 EKSTQVVVDTT
+414 ENSNQAVKDTA

-438 QKKIIEEA
+438 QKEIIEKA

-461 IAVFVNLLL
+461 IAVFINLLL
-470 LFFIFVTL
+470 LFFIFITL
-478 LIRG
+478 LLRG

>member
-1 MASISKETIKGLIET
+1 MRPRSPEVIK
-16 IQNLYMADDIPWVI
+16 NL
-30 GYSGGKDS
+30 
-38 TATLQL
+38 Q
-44 VWYAIREL
+44 EL

-65 VDEESLLTLLQRKP
+65 ADEESLLTLLQRKP
-79 DGFKTL
+79 EGFKTL

-137 TDELSKKLLIDALVV
+137 TDELSKKLLIDALAV

-173 PSSSKTPSDTGDE
+173 PSSSTPQDTKTPSDTGDE
-186 TLPNNTLSPSDE
+186 TLPNNPPSPSDE
-198 AENPNDE
+198 VETPNDE
-205 STEPEVNKESIE
+205 SPEPEVNKESIE
-217 EPKELSKEPVVEIE
+217 EPEELIKEPVVEIE
-231 SEKESVSTKEN
+231 SETESVSTKEN
-242 NDNNNNSTDNS
+242 NDNNNSTDNS
-253 SLDPTIQKAFM
+253 SLDPAIQKAFM
-264 DASLGDF
+264 AASLGDF
-271 TKSLEQKIIAIV
+271 TKSLEQKIITIV
-283 TDNNVKTNQEIK
+283 ADNNVKTNQEIK
-295 ELVIQ
+295 ELVTQ

-305 SKNLTA
+305 SNNLTA

-343 CINDIHT
+343 RINDIHT

-384 VINKMNSCIN
+384 IINKMNSCIN

-400 LQVEEIKKKSIGSI
+400 LQVEEIKKKSIESI
-414 EKSTQVVVDTT
+414 EKSTQVVKDTT

-438 QKKIIEEA
+438 QKEIIEKA

>member
-1 MASISKETIKGLIET
+1 MRPRSPEVIK
-16 IQNLYMADDIPWVI
+16 NL
-30 GYSGGKDS
+30 
-38 TATLQL
+38 Q
-44 VWYAIREL
+44 EL

-65 VDEESLLTLLQRKP
+65 ADEESLLTLLQRKP
-79 DGFKTL
+79 EGFKTL

-116 IPAKHL
+116 IPVKHL

-137 TDELSKKLLIDALVV
+137 TDELSKKLLIDALSV

-165 MEIKENTS
+165 MEIKENIS
-173 PSSSKTPSDTGDE
+173 PSSSAQQDIKTPSDTGDE
-186 TLPNNTLSPSDE
+186 RRPVRPNPPPSLSDDVP
-198 AENPNDE
+198 
-205 STEPEVNKESIE
+205 TEDEVNKESTE
-217 EPKELSKEPVVEIE
+217 EPKEPIKEPVDEIE
-231 SEKESVSTKEN
+231 SETEPISTKES
-242 NDNNNNSTDNS
+242 NDENNSTDSS

-295 ELVIQ
+295 ELVRQ

-305 SKNLTA
+305 SNNLKA
-311 QQQTLEL
+311 QQQTLDL

-332 RFTEESEKVSV
+332 RFTEESEKVTV
-343 CINDIHT
+343 RITDIQS
-350 ILENQYNEAKALS
+350 ILENQYNEAKTLS

>member
-1 MASISKETIKGLIET
+1 MRPRSPEVIK
-16 IQNLYMADDIPWVI
+16 NL
-30 GYSGGKDS
+30 
-38 TATLQL
+38 Q
-44 VWYAIREL
+44 EL

-65 VDEESLLTLLQRKP
+65 ADEESLLTLLQRKP
-79 DGFKTL
+79 EGFKTL

-137 TDELSKKLLIDALVV
+137 TDELSKKLLIDALAV

-165 MEIKENTS
+165 MEIKENIS
-173 PSSSKTPSDTGDE
+173 PSSSTPQDTKAPSDTGDE
-186 TLPNNTLSPSDE
+186 ILPDNTPSSSDE
-198 AENPNDE
+198 LEKPNE
-205 STEPEVNKESIE
+205 VSIEPEVNEESIE
-217 EPKELSKEPVVEIE
+217 EHKEPIKEPVVEIE
-231 SEKESVSTKEN
+231 SETESVSTKEN
-242 NDNNNNSTDNS
+242 NDNNNSTDSS
-253 SLDPTIQKAFM
+253 SLDPAIQKAFM

-295 ELVIQ
+295 ELVTQ

-305 SKNLTA
+305 SNNLTA

-343 CINDIHT
+343 LINDIHT

-384 VINKMNSCIN
+384 IINKMNSCIN

>member
-1 MASISKETIKGLIET
+1 MRPRSPEVIK
-16 IQNLYMADDIPWVI
+16 NL
-30 GYSGGKDS
+30 
-38 TATLQL
+38 Q
-44 VWYAIREL
+44 EL

-65 VDEESLLTLLQRKP
+65 ADEESLLTLLKRKP
-79 DGFKTL
+79 EGFKTL
-85 LNSSYSF
+85 INSSYSF

-104 TILKIRPHYIKL
+104 TTLKIRPHYIKL

-137 TDELSKKLLIDALVV
+137 TDELSKKLLIDALAV
-152 AKQELLDYKDAQT
+152 AKQELLDYKDTQT

-173 PSSSKTPSDTGDE
+173 PPSSTQQDTKIPSDTVDE
-186 TLPNNTLSPSDE
+186 TLPNTTPSPSDE
-198 AENPNDE
+198 VEKPNDK
-205 STEPEVNKESIE
+205 STEPEVNKESTE
-217 EPKELSKEPVVEIE
+217 EHKEPIKEPVVDIE
-231 SEKESVSTKEN
+231 SETESVSTKEN
-242 NDNNNNSTDNS
+242 NDNNNSTDNS

-271 TKSLEQKIIAIV
+271 TKSLEQKILTIV
-283 TDNNVKTNQEIK
+283 TDNNIKTNQDIK
-295 ELVIQ
+295 ELVTQ

-305 SKNLTA
+305 SNNLTA

-318 LQQTLNEPSKALIN
+318 LQQTLNDPSKALIN

-343 CINDIHT
+343 RINDIHT

-384 VINKMNSCIN
+384 IISKMNSCIN

-400 LQVEEIKKKSIGSI
+400 LQVEEIKNKSIESI
-414 EKSTQVVVDTT
+414 ENSNQAVKDTA

-431 LTTRYNQ
+431 LTARYNQ
-438 QKKIIEEA
+438 QKEIIEKA

>member
-1 MASISKETIKGLIET
+1 MRPRSPEVIK
-16 IQNLYMADDIPWVI
+16 NL
-30 GYSGGKDS
+30 
-38 TATLQL
+38 Q
-44 VWYAIREL
+44 EL

-65 VDEESLLTLLQRKP
+65 ADEESLLTLLQRKP
-79 DGFKTL
+79 EGFKTL

-116 IPAKHL
+116 IPVKHL

-137 TDELSKKLLIDALVV
+137 TDELSKKLLINALAV
-152 AKQELLDYKDAQT
+152 AKQELLDYKDTQT
-165 MEIKENTS
+165 MELKVNTA
-173 PSSSKTPSDTGDE
+173 PSSLTQQDIKTPSDTVDE
-186 TLPNNTLSPSDE
+186 TLPDNTHSPSDE
-198 AENPNDE
+198 LEKPNE
-205 STEPEVNKESIE
+205 VSTEPEINEEATE
-217 EPKELSKEPVVEIE
+217 EPKELIKEPVDEIE
-231 SEKESVSTKEN
+231 SETESVSTKES
-242 NDNNNNSTDNS
+242 NDENNSTDSS
-253 SLDPTIQKAFM
+253 SLDPIIQKAFM

-295 ELVIQ
+295 ELVTQ

-305 SKNLTA
+305 SNNLTA

-343 CINDIHT
+343 RINDIHT

-384 VINKMNSCIN
+384 IINKMNSCIN

-451 KKGLIQNITI
+451 KKSLIQNITI

>member
-1 MASISKETIKGLIET
+1 MRPRSPEVIK
-16 IQNLYMADDIPWVI
+16 NL
-30 GYSGGKDS
+30 
-38 TATLQL
+38 Q
-44 VWYAIREL
+44 EL

-65 VDEESLLTLLQRKP
+65 ADEESLLTLLQRKP
-79 DGFKTL
+79 EGFKTL

-116 IPAKHL
+116 IPVKHL

-137 TDELSKKLLIDALVV
+137 TDELSKKLLIDALSV

-165 MEIKENTS
+165 MEIKENIS
-173 PSSSKTPSDTGDE
+173 PSSSAQQDIKTPSDTGDE
-186 TLPNNTLSPSDE
+186 RRPSRPNPPPSPSDDV
-198 AENPNDE
+198 P
-205 STEPEVNKESIE
+205 TEDEVNKESIE
-217 EPKELSKEPVVEIE
+217 EPKEPIKEPVDEIKSETE
-231 SEKESVSTKEN
+231 SVPTKES
-242 NDNNNNSTDNS
+242 NDENNSTDSS

-295 ELVIQ
+295 ELVTQ

-305 SKNLTA
+305 SNNLNA
-311 QQQTLEL
+311 QQQTLDL

-332 RFTEESEKVSV
+332 RFTEESEKVTV
-343 CINDIHT
+343 CISDIQS
-350 ILENQYNEAKALS
+350 ILENQYNEAKTLS

-372 PTQDFYNSLETQ
+372 PTQDLYNSLETQ
-384 VINKMNSCIN
+384 IINNMNSCIN
-394 DESGMQ
+394 DESGIQ
-400 LQVEEIKKKSIGSI
+400 LQVQEIKNKSIESI
-414 EKSTQVVVDTT
+414 EKSTQVVKDTT

-438 QKKIIEEA
+438 QKEIIEKS

>member
-1 MASISKETIKGLIET
+1 MRPRSPEVIK
-16 IQNLYMADDIPWVI
+16 NL
-30 GYSGGKDS
+30 
-38 TATLQL
+38 Q
-44 VWYAIREL
+44 EL

-65 VDEESLLTLLQRKP
+65 ADEESLLTLLQRKP
-79 DGFKTL
+79 EGFKTL

-116 IPAKHL
+116 IPVKHL

-137 TDELSKKLLIDALVV
+137 TDELSKKLLIDALSV

-165 MEIKENTS
+165 MEIKENIS
-173 PSSSKTPSDTGDE
+173 PSSSDQQDIKIPSDTGDE
-186 TLPNNTLSPSDE
+186 RIPNPPLSQSAD
-198 AENPNDE
+198 AEKPDDVP
-205 STEPEVNKESIE
+205 TEDEVNKESTE
-217 EPKELSKEPVVEIE
+217 ESKEPIKEPVDEIE
-231 SEKESVSTKEN
+231 SDIESVSTKES
-242 NDNNNNSTDNS
+242 NDENNSTDTS
-253 SLDPTIQKAFM
+253 SLDPTIQKAFI

-295 ELVIQ
+295 ELVTQ

-305 SKNLTA
+305 SNNLTA

-332 RFTEESEKVSV
+332 RFTEESEKVTV
-343 CINDIHT
+343 CISDIQS
-350 ILENQYNEAKALS
+350 ILENQYNEAKTLS

-384 VINKMNSCIN
+384 IINKMNSCIN

>member
-1 MASISKETIKGLIET
+1 MRPRSPEVIK
-16 IQNLYMADDIPWVI
+16 NL
-30 GYSGGKDS
+30 
-38 TATLQL
+38 Q
-44 VWYAIREL
+44 EL

-65 VDEESLLTLLQRKP
+65 ADEESLLTLLQRKP
-79 DGFKTL
+79 EGFKTL

-116 IPAKHL
+116 IPVKHL

-137 TDELSKKLLIDALVV
+137 TDELSKKRLIDALAV
-152 AKQELLDYKDAQT
+152 AKQELLDYKDTQT
-165 MEIKENTS
+165 MELKENTS
-173 PSSSKTPSDTGDE
+173 PSSSTQQDIKAPSDTVDE
-186 TLPNNTLSPSDE
+186 TLPDNTPSPSDE
-198 AENPNDE
+198 LEKPNE
-205 STEPEVNKESIE
+205 VSTEPEVNEESIE
-217 EPKELSKEPVVEIE
+217 EHKEPIKEPVVEIE
-231 SEKESVSTKEN
+231 SKTESVSTKEN
-242 NDNNNNSTDNS
+242 NDNNNFTDNS
-253 SLDPTIQKAFM
+253 SLDPAIQKAFM
-264 DASLGDF
+264 EASLGDF

-295 ELVIQ
+295 ELVTQ

-305 SKNLTA
+305 SNNLTA

-332 RFTEESEKVSV
+332 RFTEESEKVTVRIS
-343 CINDIHT
+343 DIQS
-350 ILENQYNEAKALS
+350 ILENQYNEAKTLS

>member
-1 MASISKETIKGLIET
+1 MRPRSPEVIK
-16 IQNLYMADDIPWVI
+16 NL
-30 GYSGGKDS
+30 
-38 TATLQL
+38 Q
-44 VWYAIREL
+44 EL

-65 VDEESLLTLLQRKP
+65 ADEESLLTLLQRKP
-79 DGFKTL
+79 EGFKTL

-137 TDELSKKLLIDALVV
+137 TDELSKKLLIDALAV

-165 MEIKENTS
+165 MEIKENTP
-173 PSSSKTPSDTGDE
+173 PSSSTPQDTKTPSDTGDE
-186 TLPNNTLSPSDE
+186 TLPNNTISPSDE
-198 AENPNDE
+198 AEKPNDE
-205 STEPEVNKESIE
+205 STEPEVNKESI
-217 EPKELSKEPVVEIE
+217 KESVVEIK
-231 SEKESVSTKEN
+231 SETESVSTNEN

-295 ELVIQ
+295 ELVTQ

-305 SKNLTA
+305 SNNLTA

-343 CINDIHT
+343 RINDIHT

-363 TNFSTLLEK
+363 TNFSILLEK

-384 VINKMNSCIN
+384 IINKMYSCIN

-414 EKSTQVVVDTT
+414 EKSTQVVKDTT

-438 QKKIIEEA
+438 QKEIIEKS

-470 LFFIFVTL
+470 LFFIFITL

>member
-1 MASISKETIKGLIET
+1 MRPRSPEVIKH
-16 IQNLYMADDIPWVI
+16 
-30 GYSGGKDS
+30 
-38 TATLQL
+38 LQ
-44 VWYAIREL
+44 EL

-65 VDEESLLTLLQRKP
+65 ADEESLLTLLQRKP

-116 IPAKHL
+116 IPVKHL

-137 TDELSKKLLIDALVV
+137 TDELSKKLLIDALSV

-165 MEIKENTS
+165 MEIKENIS
-173 PSSSKTPSDTGDE
+173 PSSSAQQDIKTPSDTGDE
-186 TLPNNTLSPSDE
+186 RIPNPPPSPSDDAEKTDDVPTE
-198 AENPNDE
+198 AEVIKE
-205 STEPEVNKESIE
+205 STE
-217 EPKELSKEPVVEIE
+217 EPKELIKEPVDEIE
-231 SEKESVSTKEN
+231 SETESVSTKET
-242 NDNNNNSTDNS
+242 NDENNSTDSS

-264 DASLGDF
+264 NASLGDF

-295 ELVIQ
+295 ELVTQ

-305 SKNLTA
+305 SNNLKA
-311 QQQTLEL
+311 QQQTLDL

-332 RFTEESEKVSV
+332 RFTEESEKVTVRIS
-343 CINDIHT
+343 DIQS
-350 ILENQYNEAKALS
+350 ILENQYNEAKTLS

-372 PTQDFYNSLETQ
+372 PTQDLYNSLETQ
-384 VINKMNSCIN
+384 IISNMNSCIN
-394 DESGMQ
+394 DESGIQ
-400 LQVEEIKKKSIGSI
+400 LQVQEIKNKSIESI
-414 EKSTQVVVDTT
+414 EKSTQVVKDTT

-438 QKKIIEEA
+438 QKEIIEKS